1 MKRKHLFVAATTVLL
16 GIQIGYAQTDAKTPK
31 APKAQQKTAVLP
43 PAAVEQSKPEPPP
56 PPPPPFEPVF
66 WKEGISPVEFLRNNP
81 PKVYEWIETQ
91 IKATPGKP
99 DQFSTREERQRYE
112 TELAERMKTVGPLAF
127 MTGCEKKY
135 DADYHVFEIKSHAF
149 AINDFMLKN
158 PDPEA
163 LKLRKFMVGRA
174 NVKRDSYTGHNAYGA
189 TAEVVREVS
198 DDYFLSYPSGSDSE
212 PSSIVKRDPISL
224 STQLRYRYDVI
235 YYATSVPMIPAVARE
250 KEREISCL
258 AVVSLEPPYLFKF
271 EERDTPT
278 RSLPYDKTSNGFAF
292 YGKLD
297 HLWIVNRETGE
308 VYSKHSRGGL

>member
-1 MKRKHLFVAATTVLL
+1 MKRKYLFVAATTVLL
-16 GIQIGYAQTDAKTPK
+16 GIQTGYTQTDAKTPK
-31 APKAQQKTAVLP
+31 APKAQQKAAVLP
-43 PAAVEQSKPEPPP
+43 PAAVEQSKPEP

-91 IKATPGKP
+91 IKAMPGKP

-112 TELAERMKTVGPLAF
+112 TELAEKMKTVGPLAF

-135 DADYHVFEIKSHAF
+135 DADYHVFEIKSPAF
-149 AINDFMLKN
+149 AIKDFMLKEPN
-158 PDPEA
+158 PEV

-212 PSSIVKRDPISL
+212 PSSIVKRG
-224 STQLRYRYDVI
+224 STDSTKLPYRYDFI
-235 YYATSVPMIPAVARE
+235 YYTTSVSMIPTVARE
-250 KEREISCL
+250 KEKEIACL

-271 EERDTPT
+271 EERETPT

-308 VYSKHSRGGL
+308 VYSKHSRAGL